1 MANTYTYSGPGT
13 RWAEGD
19 PTSEDKLNI
28 ARINLDHVYE
38 ALNTIMDTDAADGVV
53 TGTVSGAVTLTGST
67 NNQLT
72 TVTGAGAIGRG
83 EPDI

>member
-38 ALNTIMDTDAADGVV
+38 ALNTIMDTDAADGV
-53 TGTVSGAVTLTGST
+53 TVLVDG
-67 NNQLT
+67 
-72 TVTGAGAIGRG
+72 
-83 EPDI
+83 